1 MSTLPPLGVR
11 WPVTRRIDVMTPSA
25 FHQAGSRPGGRVTF
39 FASPKKVTKER
50 RPRIRRPAA
59 QGPLRCSGLGLHRR
73 TRCAALRSNSC
84 DESVLECASRIAPSP
99 ALLGASYGALNPNTT
114 RLACGIAW
122 RPPLA
127 HCVSQPRTMPQA
139 SCASSG
145 PVRRAEERRVG
156 GGVRSTLQLLT
167 HCDVFERSRRRSE
180 FRNAPPTRAPQ
191 GTPRA
196 ARGAEPGSP
205 FFGYFL
211 WRRKES
217 NSPAGAR
224 PGLQAS
230 GQSLR
235 YQTSKNNQGH
245 RP

>member
-1 MSTLPPLGVR
+1 LISVALRLV
-11 WPVTRRIDVMTPSA
+11 A

-59 QGPLRCSGLGLHRR
+59 RGPLWCSGLGLHRR

-99 ALLGASYGALNPNTT
+99 ALLGASYGDLKTNTT

-122 RPPLA
+122 RSPLA
-127 HCVSQPRTMPQA
+127 HCVSQPRTMPKA
-139 SCASSG
+139 SCACSG
-145 PVRRAEERRVG
+145 PVWGAEERRAG
-156 GGVRSTLQLLT
+156 GGVRSTLQQLT
-167 HCDVFERSRRRSE
+167 HRNCLSGAQRSE
-180 FRNAPPTRAPQ
+180 FCDAPPDRAPQ
-191 GTPRA
+191 GTLRA
-196 ARGAEPGSP
+196 AKGAPSGSP

-217 NSPAGAR
+217 DPPAGTG
-224 PGLQAS
+224 PGLQA
-230 GQSLR
+230 
-235 YQTSKNNQGH
+235 NNQSTKDK
-245 RP
+245 PK